1 MRSVNRRR
9 YLTGTVSLGTLLLAG
24 CVGGDDDGSDGDD
37 GETGDTNGGG
47 SDDGEGTEDGSDD
60 GEDTEDGSESGDYDK
75 QIQAGWAEEGGAG
88 FTLGQV
94 VATLLDQNSDFG
106 MDVGATSGAANMRRL
121 DQNDYDIGYT
131 NSHVYSLAY
140 DRKDPFDDP
149 PIEQDIWQIFGV
161 FDVEY
166 FFIARSDAN
175 VETIADFAGKDVTI
189 YTPAAS
195 MHLAARDGLENV
207 GVYGEMNERQYSV
220 SNVPRPFES
229 GEVDVAMAYNVI
241 GDITPSWVQELTPQL
256 DDDEF
261 NFVKMTDEEA
271 EMMGTGGNT
280 MIKHTPSGYYSET
293 DPPEIWASRIG
304 YNQHAPT
311 NFPDDLMYDFLEE
324 LHGLSD
330 EAQEENPLAARLGT
344 QEGFELLLSNYPIHP
359 GAAEFYRDQGWWSD
373 DWTEGTR

>member
-1 MRSVNRRR
+1 MPTVDRRH
-9 YLTGTVSLGTLLLAG
+9 YLRGTASLGALLVAG
-24 CVGGDDDGSDGDD
+24 CVGSDDDDSG
-37 GETGDTNGGG
+37 GESN
-47 SDDGEGTEDGSDD
+47 D
-60 GEDTEDGSESGDYDK
+60 GEDGGSGSGDYD
-75 QIQAGWAEEGGAG
+75 QEIQAGWAEEGGAG

-94 VATLLDQNSDFG
+94 VSTLLHEHSDFG

-140 DRKDPFDDP
+140 DRKSPFDDP
-149 PIEQDIWQIFGV
+149 QIEQDIWQIFGV

-175 VETIADFAGKDVTI
+175 VETLADFAGKNVTI
-189 YTPAAS
+189 YTPSAS

-207 GVYGEMNERQYSV
+207 GVYEEMNERQYSV

-261 NFVKMTDEEA
+261 NFVQMTDEEA
-271 EMMGTGGNT
+271 EQMGTGGNT

-293 DPPEIWASRIG
+293 DHPEIWASRIG
-304 YNQHAPT
+304 YNQHAPPD
-311 NFPDDLMYDFLEE
+311 FPDELMYNFLEE
-324 LHGLSD
+324 LHRLSD
-330 EAQEENPLAARLGT
+330 EAQEENALAARLGT
-344 QEGFELLLSNYPIHP
+344 QEGFELLLNDYPIHP
-359 GAAEFYRDQGWWSD
+359 GAADFYRDQGWWSD
-373 DWTEGTR
+373 DWTEGSR